1 MERTEAVSAVD
12 TSKEDEGPPR
22 MRSTSPKCKSE
33 EDPLKFA
40 PIHGPVVTSPQ
51 QYIPAGYC
59 LLECSRCGGVD
70 GMQIDIDI
78 CVYCADKIREMNDK
92 VMKKRNESRNQG
104 TQTEWAS
111 FISK

>member
-1 MERTEAVSAVD
+1 
-12 TSKEDEGPPR
+12 
-22 MRSTSPKCKSE
+22 
-33 EDPLKFA
+33 
-40 PIHGPVVTSPQ
+40 
-51 QYIPAGYC
+51 
-59 LLECSRCGGVD
+59 
-70 GMQIDIDI
+70 MQIDIDI